1 MAKDVVNGHEMWS
14 MAKSQL
20 SPINVKQYDVD
31 DDAYYDGDDDSGNHG
46 VYDNNDS
53 CQHLC

>member
-1 MAKDVVNGHEMWS
+1 